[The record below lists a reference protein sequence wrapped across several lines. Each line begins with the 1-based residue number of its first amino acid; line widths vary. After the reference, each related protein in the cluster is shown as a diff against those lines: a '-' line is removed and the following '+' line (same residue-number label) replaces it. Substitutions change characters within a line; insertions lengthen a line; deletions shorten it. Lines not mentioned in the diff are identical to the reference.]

1 MRPRMRRMSA
11 TLAAVGAAALIGL
24 TGCGTQGAEPLRN
37 VELSAAEVLQN
48 SAQKSGQVDTYT
60 ADIVAD
66 VNGGPQGTGKIQ
78 GTMVFQQKPSLAAD
92 ITFDQVSFGGQSL
105 PGGMRTILLGDTL
118 YLKVDALR
126 TVTGESKPW
135 IKVNLNEAGAQ
146 GGVNFQDLLA
156 QAQQYDLAN
165 SVKMLTTSKDVKAV
179 GTETVGGV
187 ETTHYSGTFPVEEA
201 LNQLGPELREQV
213 RGQMAELRDM
223 RFDAW
228 IDAEGLPR
236 KITMSGTAG
245 EGSISTTM
253 QFRAF
258 NEQVNIS
265 EPPADQVGELPKG
278 GTN

>member
-1 MRPRMRRMSA
+1 MRRMSA

-24 TGCGTQGAEPLRN
+24 TGCGSQGAEPLGN
-37 VELSAAEVLQN
+37 VELSAAQVLQN
-48 SAQKSGQVDTYT
+48 SVQKSGQVNTYT

-66 VNGGPQGTGKIQ
+66 INGPQGAGKIQ

-92 ITFDQVSFGGQSL
+92 ITFSQVSFGGQEL

-126 TVTGESKPW
+126 TVTGDAKPW
-135 IKVNLNEAGAQ
+135 VKVDLNEAGAQ
-146 GGVNFQDLLA
+146 SGVDLRDLLS

-165 SVKMLTTSKDVKAV
+165 SVKMLTASQDVKAV

-201 LNQLGPELREQV
+201 LRQLGPELQEQA
-213 RGQMAELRDM
+213 RGQMAHLKDM

-228 IDAEGLPR
+228 IDEQGLPR
-236 KITMSGTAG
+236 KISMTGDAG
-245 EGSISTTM
+245 EGSVSTTM

-258 NEQVNIS
+258 NEAVNIS